1 MSVQGR
7 RNSQEITIVCN
18 ETCAV
23 VRQKIFELVLGS
35 QLLNV
40 WQHSQILNVL
50 VSFQAFFFYRK
61 GRFLYNFKFS
71 SCKHSRSIIEVTTIC
86 GQMILA

>member
-40 WQHSQILNVL
+40 WQHYFQVFFK
-50 VSFQAFFFYRK
+50 SF
-61 GRFLYNFKFS
+61 FKEDSCKISS

>member
-18 ETCAV
+18 ETCV
-23 VRQKIFELVLGS
+23 VGRQKIFELVLGS

-40 WQHSQILNVL
+40 WQHSQILYSL
-50 VSFQAFFFYRK
+50 VSFQVLKADSFQIQVHV
-61 GRFLYNFKFS
+61 
-71 SCKHSRSIIEVTTIC
+71 CKHSRSIIEVTTIC
-86 GQMILA
+86 GQMI